1 MQNWST
7 EITSKIPTH
16 CVASR
21 LCRLCHLCLCLKT
34 IEKMELNGP
43 RMRKLESSRPQAKLA
58 KLYSDVLQALNE
70 IDLSGFSAERTLI
83 SL

>member
-7 EITSKIPTH
+7 EITSKSPTH
-16 CVASR
+16 CVAS
-21 LCRLCHLCLCLKT
+21 RLCHLCLCLKT

-70 IDLSGFSAERTLI
+70 IAMSGFSAERTLI